1 MGNPHQLGQKPLT
14 FNRQVLALCAAPFL
28 LDHPKVTDLFPA
40 DAITR
45 ARQMHE
51 YLNGGVGAYSDSRGA
66 AGIREEVAQFITD
79 RDGCGLDTTD
89 ACVPCTCCTA
99 AA

>member
-79 RDGCGLDTTD
+79 RDGCGLDTID
-89 ACVPCTCCTA
+89 ACVPYTCCTA